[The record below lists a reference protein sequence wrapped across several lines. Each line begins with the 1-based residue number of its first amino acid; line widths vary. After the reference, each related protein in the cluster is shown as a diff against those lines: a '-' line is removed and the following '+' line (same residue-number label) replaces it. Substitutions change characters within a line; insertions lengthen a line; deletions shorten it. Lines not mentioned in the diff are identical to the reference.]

1 MNHSSSNNEDLREEF
16 KNLIIKIEPYYV
28 ALKSDL
34 EKLLCREWLHKLFK
48 TATHEESLRNAYLV
62 KLLSQLEKGK
72 LIEPFDNLPKH
83 NSPLLPLI
91 TNNLP
96 KQNVNVC
103 NKKKILTKKEPLI
116 TDVVTVHNT
125 DGSLKSTKNHKHTN
139 EIKVNEHLNQEKQLD
154 INEISDDSK
163 EVNPPVNESSNQE
176 KRLDVKEISDDS
188 KEVNLPVNENSNQEK
203 RLDVNEISDGS
214 KKVNLP
220 VNESLNQEKRLDVN
234 EISDDS
240 KEVNL
245 PVNESLNQEKRLD
258 VNEISDDSK
267 EVNLPVNESSNQEKR
282 LDVNEISDD
291 SKEVNL
297 PVNES
302 SNQGK
307 RLNVNEISD
316 NSKEVQQQKITVD
329 KSEGGDGL
337 TLNEETKLKLESV
350 EKMSN
355 ELKKKTELLTKEF
368 QEIELYANKNLTNND
383 QLTVLSADLS
393 KCKNDIENM
402 YNLEVADELCAS
414 NLLKNILD
422 KTTAL
427 DNTIVSE
434 IHRLKT
440 MVEDSCASKKSMNF
454 VMDQLKEKHRLK
466 ISEKDKFHTEI
477 NRKLMIEISRLK
489 ECVGKVEEEA
499 MCEEFSNENY
509 EDEYSST

>member
-176 KRLDVKEISDDS
+176 KRLDVK
-188 KEVNLPVNENSNQEK
+188 
-203 RLDVNEISDGS
+203 
-214 KKVNLP
+214 
-220 VNESLNQEKRLDVN
+220 
-234 EISDDS
+234 
-240 KEVNL
+240 
-245 PVNESLNQEKRLD
+245 
-258 VNEISDDSK
+258 EISDDSK

>member
-1 MNHSSSNNEDLREEF
+1 SSNNEDLREEF

-28 ALKSDL
+28 SLKSDL

-62 KLLSQLEKGK
+62 KLLNQLEKGK

-83 NSPLLPLI
+83 NSPLLPLT

-103 NKKKILTKKEPLI
+103 NKKKIQTKKEPLI
-116 TDVVTVHNT
+116 TNLVTVHNP
-125 DGSLKSTKNHKHTN
+125 DGALKSTENHKHTN
-139 EIKVNEHLNQEKQLD
+139 EIKVNENLNQEKQLD
-154 INEISDDSK
+154 INEISDDLK
-163 EVNPPVNESSNQE
+163 EVILPVNESSNQG
-176 KRLDVKEISDDS
+176 KLLNVNKISDDS
-188 KEVNLPVNENSNQEK
+188 KEVNLPVNENSNQGK
-203 RLDVNEISDGS
+203 RLNVNEISDNFKEVILPVNESSDQGKRLNVNEISDDSKEVILPVNESSDQGKRLNVNEISDDS

-220 VNESLNQEKRLDVN
+220 VNDSSNQGKQLNIN

-245 PVNESLNQEKRLD
+245 SVND
-258 VNEISDDSK
+258 
-267 EVNLPVNESSNQEKR
+267 
-282 LDVNEISDD
+282 
-291 SKEVNL
+291 
-297 PVNES
+297 S

-307 RLNVNEISD
+307 QLNINEISD
-316 NSKEVQQQKITVD
+316 NSKEVQQQKIMVD

-355 ELKKKTELLTKEF
+355 ELKIKTEILTEEF
-368 QEIELYANKNLTNND
+368 KEIELYANKNLSNND
-383 QLTVLSADLS
+383 QLSVLGADLN

-402 YNLEVADELCAS
+402 YNLEAAEELCAS

-427 DNTIVSE
+427 NNTIVSE
-434 IHRLKT
+434 INRLKT
-440 MVEDSCASKKSMNF
+440 MVEDSCESKNRMNF
-454 VMDQLKEKHRLK
+454 VVDQLKEKHRLK
-466 ISEKDKFHTEI
+466 IIEKDKFHTEI

-499 MCEEFSNENY
+499 MCEEFSNEHY

>member
-245 PVNESLNQEKRLD
+245 PVNES
-258 VNEISDDSK
+258 
-267 EVNLPVNESSNQEKR
+267 
-282 LDVNEISDD
+282 
-291 SKEVNL
+291 
-297 PVNES
+297 

>member
-214 KKVNLP
+214 KK
-220 VNESLNQEKRLDVN
+220 
-234 EISDDS
+234 
-240 KEVNL
+240 
-245 PVNESLNQEKRLD
+245 
-258 VNEISDDSK
+258 
-267 EVNLPVNESSNQEKR
+267 VNLPVNESSNQEKR

>member
-188 KEVNLPVNENSNQEK
+188 KEVNLPVNESSNQEK
-203 RLDVNEISDGS
+203 RLDVNEI
-214 KKVNLP
+214 L
-220 VNESLNQEKRLDVN
+220 
-234 EISDDS
+234 
-240 KEVNL
+240 
-245 PVNESLNQEKRLD
+245 
-258 VNEISDDSK
+258 DDSK

>member
-220 VNESLNQEKRLDVN
+220 VNES
-234 EISDDS
+234 
-240 KEVNL
+240 
-245 PVNESLNQEKRLD
+245 
-258 VNEISDDSK
+258 
-267 EVNLPVNESSNQEKR
+267 
-282 LDVNEISDD
+282 
-291 SKEVNL
+291 
-297 PVNES
+297 

>member
-176 KRLDVKEISDDS
+176 KRLDVK
-188 KEVNLPVNENSNQEK
+188 
-203 RLDVNEISDGS
+203 
-214 KKVNLP
+214 
-220 VNESLNQEKRLDVN
+220 
-234 EISDDS
+234 
-240 KEVNL
+240 
-245 PVNESLNQEKRLD
+245 
-258 VNEISDDSK
+258 
-267 EVNLPVNESSNQEKR
+267 
-282 LDVNEISDD
+282 EISDD

>member
-220 VNESLNQEKRLDVN
+220 VNESSNQEKRLDVN
-234 EISDDS
+234 EI
-240 KEVNL
+240 L
-245 PVNESLNQEKRLD
+245 
-258 VNEISDDSK
+258 DDSK

>member
-188 KEVNLPVNENSNQEK
+188 KEVNLPVNE
-203 RLDVNEISDGS
+203 
-214 KKVNLP
+214 
-220 VNESLNQEKRLDVN
+220 
-234 EISDDS
+234 
-240 KEVNL
+240 
-245 PVNESLNQEKRLD
+245 
-258 VNEISDDSK
+258 
-267 EVNLPVNESSNQEKR
+267 SSNQEKR
-282 LDVNEISDD
+282 LDVNEILDD

>member
-176 KRLDVKEISDDS
+176 KRLDVK
-188 KEVNLPVNENSNQEK
+188 
-203 RLDVNEISDGS
+203 
-214 KKVNLP
+214 
-220 VNESLNQEKRLDVN
+220 

>member
-188 KEVNLPVNENSNQEK
+188 KEVNLPVNE
-203 RLDVNEISDGS
+203 
-214 KKVNLP
+214 
-220 VNESLNQEKRLDVN
+220 SL
-234 EISDDS
+234 
-240 KEVNL
+240 
-245 PVNESLNQEKRLD
+245 
-258 VNEISDDSK
+258 
-267 EVNLPVNESSNQEKR
+267 NQEKR

>member
-220 VNESLNQEKRLDVN
+220 VNES
-234 EISDDS
+234 
-240 KEVNL
+240 
-245 PVNESLNQEKRLD
+245 
-258 VNEISDDSK
+258 
-267 EVNLPVNESSNQEKR
+267 SNQEKR
-282 LDVNEISDD
+282 LDVNEILDD